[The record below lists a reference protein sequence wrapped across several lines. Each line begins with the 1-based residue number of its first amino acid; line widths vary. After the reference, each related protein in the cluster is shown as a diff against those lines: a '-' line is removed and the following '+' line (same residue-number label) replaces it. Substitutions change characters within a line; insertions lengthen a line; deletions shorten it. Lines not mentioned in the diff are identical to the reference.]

1 MSDRSLDKFA
11 WLESLRGAD
20 LTHAEYRVAVN
31 LCTYARR
38 DLTNAYPGFGT
49 LCADARA
56 NEKTVKKAL
65 ANLIV
70 KGWVL
75 RVRPATGRRPAV
87 YALTLP
93 QRGAQAPTVSGGK
106 RGSEA
111 PAIDEPQNGIAG
123 VSVPNS
129 GGLSGE
135 IAGVSVGPD
144 QCMNKVEINNY
155 PRRDI
160 FVDAAEAES
169 EPTAPTPSDA
179 GLFDLDDSDPIDAEL
194 VDELAPSSG
203 TKLSKPAT
211 PEQRVTVAA
220 YERTG
225 KAFKFVAVRG
235 IAKWAIHDRGEDPA
249 AVEEALVGIHELGR
263 PITKQTVGQ
272 WLDGILSPSGVRP
285 GGMSKQEAKVLGYL
299 ETGRRLSGQL
309 GEAPNA
315 EGGERARISGRRE
328 LEAAIP
334 ETDTAIDPTRD
345 PLTWI
350 ENELP
355 DGGFLPGE
363 RERATELLA
372 EGNTYWRV
380 RYSILDARNA
390 RPKSGLRHRVLA
402 AGTPTVERT
411 TT

>member
-1 MSDRSLDKFA
+1 MI
-11 WLESLRGAD
+11 
-20 LTHAEYRVAVN
+20 
-31 LCTYARR
+31 
-38 DLTNAYPGFGT
+38 
-49 LCADARA
+49 
-56 NEKTVKKAL
+56 NE
-65 ANLIV
+65 
-70 KGWVL
+70 
-75 RVRPATGRRPAV
+75 
-87 YALTLP
+87 
-93 QRGAQAPTVSGGK
+93 
-106 RGSEA
+106 
-111 PAIDEPQNGIAG
+111 
-123 VSVPNS
+123 
-129 GGLSGE
+129 
-135 IAGVSVGPD
+135 
-144 QCMNKVEINNY
+144 EINKY
-155 PRRDI
+155 PRRDPL
-160 FVDAAEAES
+160 AEAPHIDTEL
-169 EPTAPTPSDA
+169 TAPTPSDA
-179 GLFDLDDSDPIDAEL
+179 GLFNPDDPEPINAEL
-194 VDELAPSSG
+194 VDELAPTSAA
-203 TKLSKPAT
+203 KPSKPET

-220 YERTG
+220 YERVG

-309 GEAPNA
+309 GGALNA

-334 ETDTAIDPTRD
+334 ATDTAIDPTRD

-355 DGGFLPGE
+355 DGKFLPGE

-372 EGNTYWRV
+372 EGNAYGRV

-390 RPKSGLRHRVLA
+390 RPKSGLRHRALA
-402 AGTPTVERT
+402 AGTPTAERT